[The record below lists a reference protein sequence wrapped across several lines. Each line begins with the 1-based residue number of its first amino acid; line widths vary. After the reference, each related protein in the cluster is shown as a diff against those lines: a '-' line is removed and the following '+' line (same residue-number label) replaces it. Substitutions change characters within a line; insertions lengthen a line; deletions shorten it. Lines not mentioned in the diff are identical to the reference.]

1 MTANSFMHVILTSV
15 KGEYYVANV
24 IQDFMK
30 KKMERS
36 QEPFQL
42 SYHLVWHNVND
53 L

>member
-30 KKMERS
+30 KMERS

-42 SYHLVWHNVND
+42 SYHLV
-53 L
+53 